1 MRIQF
6 RNEEALIG
14 LFQPQSRH
22 TATHGMD
29 RLAAHRF
36 SSAGQWSR
44 YASGTDLERWRATR
58 GLPDGGDPMAAYVG
72 HSREDPAGQA
82 RVVIN
87 VDAADALLFAEM
99 ISYLIASRPL
109 GHPGVSSGPW
119 PSGHG
124 MGNAQ
129 PSAGHCCRDH
139 EFDGQVSSQY
149 RASSRRGISA
159 SRHPIPLKR
168 SARSC
173 AGRRGRPRCL
183 HSAGR
188 RSGRTAD

>member
-1 MRIQF
+1 MEWI
-6 RNEEALIG
+6 ALPHIDSVA
-14 LFQPQSRH
+14 Q
-22 TATHGMD
+22 
-29 RLAAHRF
+29 
-36 SSAGQWSR
+36 
-44 YASGTDLERWRATR
+44 ASGAATRLELTWKRWRGTR
-58 GLPDGGDPMAAYVG
+58 GLPDGGDPMAAYAG

-109 GHPGVSSGPW
+109 GRPGVSSGPW

-139 EFDGQVSSQY
+139 EFDGQVSSQV
-149 RASSRRGISA
+149 SSQFSSWDLGVPSPGTAEAER
-159 SRHPIPLKR
+159 PIM
-168 SARSC
+168 
-173 AGRRGRPRCL
+173 
-183 HSAGR
+183 R
-188 RSGRTAD
+188 RSPAPAATLAFSRPPVWPHG

>member
-1 MRIQF
+1 MEWI
-6 RNEEALIG
+6 ALPHIDSVA
-14 LFQPQSRH
+14 Q
-22 TATHGMD
+22 
-29 RLAAHRF
+29 
-36 SSAGQWSR
+36 
-44 YASGTDLERWRATR
+44 ASGAATRLELTWKRWRGTR
-58 GLPDGGDPMAAYVG
+58 GLPDGGDPMAAYAG

-109 GHPGVSSGPW
+109 GHPGVNSGPW

-139 EFDGQVSSQY
+139 EFDGQVSSQV
-149 RASSRRGISA
+149 SSQFSSWDLGVPSPDTAEAER
-159 SRHPIPLKR
+159 PIM
-168 SARSC
+168 
-173 AGRRGRPRCL
+173 
-183 HSAGR
+183 R
-188 RSGRTAD
+188 RSPAPAATLAFSRPPVWPHG